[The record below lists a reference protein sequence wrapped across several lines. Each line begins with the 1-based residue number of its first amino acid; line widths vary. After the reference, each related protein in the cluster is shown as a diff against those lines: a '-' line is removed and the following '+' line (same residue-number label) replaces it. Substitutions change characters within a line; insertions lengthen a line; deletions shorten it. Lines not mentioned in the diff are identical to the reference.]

1 MRPGREPAHEAG
13 FFSPS
18 KEIMK
23 KTILAVAMLAILA
36 GCGEKEASFNT
47 VEDARAQARA
57 NAEWNATK
65 YRSES
70 PRLQGLKIVGHG
82 DPTQT
87 AQCPQGSGW
96 AQLSIMNVDKEA
108 QTVEKYVVMCSTVS
122 EPWAA
127 TCARDF
133 EKTLHA
139 KEENTCNKS
148 IPASPFPKIGK

>member
-1 MRPGREPAHEAG
+1 
-13 FFSPS
+13 
-18 KEIMK
+18 MK
-23 KTILAVAMLAILA
+23 KILLSGIVATVMLA
-36 GCGEKEASFNT
+36 GCGQKEVSFNT

-82 DPTQT
+82 DPAQT
-87 AQCPQGSGW
+87 AECPQGSGW
-96 AQLSIMNVDKEA
+96 AQLSIMNVNKEA

-122 EPWAA
+122 ETIGCYLRTDW
-127 TCARDF
+127 

-148 IPASPFPKIGK
+148 IPSSPFPKIGK